1 MMAGCT
7 ASHKNKIRYG
17 DGIQFFFVSDDF
29 ITSEIAAFLRRRIA
43 FQNTICTDASLFG
56 AFSCIH
62 RIRRIFLY
70 SSPSLSYSSRKT
82 QPLAMSSLFSIP
94 IYIHSMI
101 HILSIVHLS
110 ISPFIMAIHIFSI
123 CCNHRKCFP
132 LV

>member
-43 FQNTICTDASLFG
+43 FQIYKYTICTDASLFG

-70 SSPSLSYSSRKT
+70 SSPSLSRTHRAK
-82 QPLAMSSLFSIP
+82 
-94 IYIHSMI
+94 HS
-101 HILSIVHLS
+101 H
-110 ISPFIMAIHIFSI
+110 
-123 CCNHRKCFP
+123 
-132 LV
+132 